1 MAGQHPLVALAVAL
15 ADLLAEHAV
24 VLHEVDDL
32 EERESHDGLD
42 DEVRRDLQAERREDH
57 AQRTSDI
64 SQALSTS
71 LSRRHGL
78 CLRRASRR
86 FSSRQADV
94 TEPPTVRGQN
104 W

>member
-1 MAGQHPLVALAVAL
+1 MPKAAMTPAH
-15 ADLLAEHAV
+15 
-24 VLHEVDDL
+24 
-32 EERESHDGLD
+32 S
-42 DEVRRDLQAERREDH
+42 
-57 AQRTSDI
+57 TSDI

-86 FSSRQADV
+86 FSRRQADLSD
-94 TEPPTVRGQN
+94 PPTVRGQN